1 MNIRKKTVLIIQ
13 RESEYL
19 VGRIIGSMDLR
30 WSRSPYD
37 AWSTRSREDAEK
49 VAGLVGGKLM
59 LFNPVAKQIR
69 AAKWT

>member
-1 MNIRKKTVLIIQ
+1 MNIRQKTVLIIQ

-69 AAKWT
+69 AAKWP

>member
-37 AWSTRSREDAEK
+37 AWSTRSRDDAEK